1 MNTFEKLGL
10 KPPAKKQA
18 PDDYKLMKAIEAA
31 IPGALVTCGMNSRIG
46 HYVMNVS
53 LQGYVSDEEINV
65 AREVATK
72 ISGQPAE
79 YTHVDGGYQDE

>member
-10 KPPAKKQA
+10 KPPAKRQA
-18 PDDYKLMKAIEAA
+18 PDKLMKAIEAA

-53 LQGYVSDEEINV
+53 LRGYVSNEQIE
-65 AREVATK
+65 ATRKVVMK

-79 YTHVDGGYQDE
+79 YIYIEGGYQDE